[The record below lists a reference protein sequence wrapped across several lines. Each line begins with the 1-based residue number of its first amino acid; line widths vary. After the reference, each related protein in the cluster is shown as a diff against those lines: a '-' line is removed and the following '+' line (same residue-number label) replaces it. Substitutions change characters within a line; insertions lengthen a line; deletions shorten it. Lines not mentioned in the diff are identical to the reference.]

1 MKLLEKCR
9 VINFK
14 EFGDA
19 RGKLVVIENSKDIP
33 FDIKRIFYI
42 YNSDSESIR
51 GCHANRNSEFV
62 LINVSGRSEI
72 KVDDGKDSLKIVLD
86 EPMKGI
92 YIPKMLWKEMYNF
105 TKDSVLLCLTN
116 TFYDS
121 SEYIRDYKKYLI
133 EMKHNEQI

>member
-1 MKLLEKCR
+1 MDLLKKCR
-9 VINFK
+9 LLNFK
-14 EFGDA
+14 EFGDK

-62 LINVSGRSEI
+62 LINVSGKSEI
-72 KVDDGKDSLKIVLD
+72 KVDDGKDSLKILLN

-105 TKDSVLLCLTN
+105 SQDAVLLCLTN
-116 TFYDS
+116 TFYDN
-121 SEYIRDYKKYLI
+121 SEYIRDYKQYLI
-133 EMKHNEQI
+133 EIKHNEQI